1 MVAELIY
8 SEEGLRNRAI
18 FIKNDINIYIEDTG
32 KEYLYEEVFKRLFNG
47 KYKINAIFSLGGKI
61 NVLKEFIRKG
71 NKDSKG
77 NPNIFLL
84 DGDFDKYIGYPEV
97 CRKDFTYDVN
107 NEQKLDEF
115 VRNVI
120 IKSDSVIYLDTY
132 NFESFIIDEI
142 PIIKHVQGKV
152 QKREPLVST
161 LVNYNQWKERI
172 VSESKDLFLL
182 YLFVNKYLF
191 LYGSMYK
198 GKKSKLS
205 IPTIERPHFLFLDN
219 KTGFKKI
226 SQSFDDFRKEIL
238 LALGDERPELDLDTE
253 INIIDSQY
261 RKQNG
266 ENYYNLICGKFLLNS
281 LNCHLTNVCRK
292 KFDLQM
298 LKWDLVRNFDVNK
311 LTFLKELIDTSIM

>member
-115 VRNVI
+115 LNYVAYHFNYEESILRRSKFSGTKEHFAAHKLI
-120 IKSDSVIYLDTY
+120 FADALRLKEAYLSGKLKPSA
-132 NFESFIIDEI
+132 FFAFI
-142 PIIKHVQGKV
+142 
-152 QKREPLVST
+152 
-161 LVNYNQWKERI
+161 
-172 VSESKDLFLL
+172 
-182 YLFVNKYLF
+182 
-191 LYGSMYK
+191 
-198 GKKSKLS
+198 
-205 IPTIERPHFLFLDN
+205 
-219 KTGFKKI
+219 
-226 SQSFDDFRKEIL
+226 FDDFIV
-238 LALGDERPELDLDTE
+238 G
-253 INIIDSQY
+253 
-261 RKQNG
+261 
-266 ENYYNLICGKFLLNS
+266 
-281 LNCHLTNVCRK
+281 H
-292 KFDLQM
+292 M
-298 LKWDLVRNFDVNK
+298 LKEDIKFFPFVHDNN
-311 LTFLKELIDTSIM
+311 